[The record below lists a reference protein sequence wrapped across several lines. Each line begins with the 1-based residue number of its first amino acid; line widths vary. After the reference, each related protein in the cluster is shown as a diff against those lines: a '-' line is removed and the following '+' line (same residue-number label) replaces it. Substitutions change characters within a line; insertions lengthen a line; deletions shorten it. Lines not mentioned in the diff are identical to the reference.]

1 MGRFLELFYRLK
13 IRERILLVVAL
24 IVLFYM
30 SLDRVVITPFFKS
43 INETK
48 ERLETQK
55 KLLMKYYSFA
65 ANKKQFESRL
75 DELEQYYAKLQEKF
89 FVEIKG
95 LSDSGLI
102 SRHYKSNK
110 RSAFRI
116 STKSTALKK
125 E

>member
-24 IVLFYM
+24 IVIFYM
-30 SLDRVVITPFFKS
+30 SLDRVVITSFFKS

-65 ANKKQFESRL
+65 ANKKQFESRPSVSIIVGHFPMHSL
-75 DELEQYYAKLQEKF
+75 L
-89 FVEIKG
+89 
-95 LSDSGLI
+95 
-102 SRHYKSNK
+102 
-110 RSAFRI
+110 
-116 STKSTALKK
+116 
-125 E
+125 

>member
-65 ANKKQFESRL
+65 ANKKQ
-75 DELEQYYAKLQEKF
+75 Y
-89 FVEIKG
+89 
-95 LSDSGLI
+95 
-102 SRHYKSNK
+102 
-110 RSAFRI
+110 
-116 STKSTALKK
+116 
-125 E
+125 